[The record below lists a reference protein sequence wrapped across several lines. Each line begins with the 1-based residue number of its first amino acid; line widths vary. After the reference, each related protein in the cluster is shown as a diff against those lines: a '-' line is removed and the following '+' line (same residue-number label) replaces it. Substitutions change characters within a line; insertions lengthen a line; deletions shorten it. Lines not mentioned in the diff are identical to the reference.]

1 MVYLSQLVPLK
12 LLRSL
17 LRHKQLMNFIKKFTF
32 CCAGLV
38 LLEMTFSSAI
48 VKANDRK
55 ITDQEREKIV
65 QALNT
70 IGCSTFKEAEFAI
83 DKKRFEI
90 DDVVCADG
98 QIYEIYLSKDYQVI
112 KKELND

>member
-1 MVYLSQLVPLK
+1 
-12 LLRSL
+12 
-17 LRHKQLMNFIKKFTF
+17 MNFIKQFTY

-38 LLEMTFSSAI
+38 LLEMTFSPAI

-70 IGCSTFKEAEFAI
+70 IGCSTFTKAEYEI

-90 DDVVCADG
+90 DNVVCANG
-98 QIYEIYLSKDYQVI
+98 EI
-112 KKELND
+112 

>member
-1 MVYLSQLVPLK
+1 
-12 LLRSL
+12 
-17 LRHKQLMNFIKKFTF
+17 MNFIKKFTF

-83 DKKRFEI
+83 DKKHFEI

>member
-1 MVYLSQLVPLK
+1 
-12 LLRSL
+12 
-17 LRHKQLMNFIKKFTF
+17 MNFIKQFTF

-38 LLEMTFSSAI
+38 LLEMTFSPAI

-70 IGCSTFKEAEFAI
+70 IGCSTFKKAEFAI

-90 DDVVCADG
+90 DNVVCANG
-98 QIYEIYLSKDYQVI
+98 EIYEIYLDQNYQLI